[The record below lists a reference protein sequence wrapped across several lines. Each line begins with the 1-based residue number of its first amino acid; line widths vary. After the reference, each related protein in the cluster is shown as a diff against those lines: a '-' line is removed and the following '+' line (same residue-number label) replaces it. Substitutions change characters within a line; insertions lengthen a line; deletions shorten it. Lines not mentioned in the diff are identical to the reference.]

1 MMDNQVS
8 DAETWNLGD
17 IIKDNTNKEWKLVKV
32 GSGETRSHKDSENQL
47 VYDNVGGEL
56 VVLQFSEPT
65 KKVKKGKKWELVEGA
80 KEHVIIKLMD
90 NKYTNLS
97 EAVRQRIN
105 ERKLEESL
113 FSTEIDPSVIASF
126 VADRSTIASSIATSV
141 STLTG
146 WQKRLRK
153 ILL

>member
-17 IIKDNTNKEWKLVKV
+17 IIKDNTNKAWKLVKV
-32 GSGETRSHKDSENQL
+32 GSGETRSHKDS
-47 VYDNVGGEL
+47 DNKFVCDNIGGEL
-56 VVLQFSEPT
+56 VALQFSEPT

-90 NKYTNLS
+90 VKYTNLS
-97 EAVRQRIN
+97 EAVRHRIN

-113 FSTEIDPSVIASF
+113 
-126 VADRSTIASSIATSV
+126 
-141 STLTG
+141 
-146 WQKRLRK
+146 
-153 ILL
+153 